1 MLVTF
6 IVMTIFAIEYS
17 LPLALSLLKQA
28 KPEPISTIFHCNG
41 SNIHILGK
49 ATHILYSSQYSK
61 E

>member
-1 MLVTF
+1 MLVTL

-17 LPLALSLLKQA
+17 LLLALSLLKQA
-28 KPEPISTIFHCNG
+28 KPEPINITFHCNG

-49 ATHILYSSQYSK
+49 AARMLCSSQYSN